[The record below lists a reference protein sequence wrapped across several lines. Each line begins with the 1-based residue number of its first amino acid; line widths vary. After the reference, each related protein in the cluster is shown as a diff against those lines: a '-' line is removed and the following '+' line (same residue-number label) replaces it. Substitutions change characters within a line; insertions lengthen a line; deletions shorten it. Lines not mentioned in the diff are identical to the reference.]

1 MTHNNFG
8 NWIAGWLKKSSLSLL
23 KMAIRKAISASCP
36 LAVYDPW
43 AYLVYNIDADSCGM
57 GIWNRH
63 FSKCETKI

>member
-1 MTHNNFG
+1 
-8 NWIAGWLKKSSLSLL
+8 
-23 KMAIRKAISASCP
+23 MAIRKAISASCP

-43 AYLVYNIDADSCGM
+43 AYLVYNIDADFYGM